1 MELEDNTRSGDWVAG
16 GSVEGALF
24 FYWRRSGI
32 LKDLAVRSLRFAGG
46 R

>member
-1 MELEDNTRSGDWVAG
+1 MELEDNTRGCDWVAG
-16 GSVEGALF
+16 GGAEGALF
-24 FYWRRSGI
+24 SYWRRSGI